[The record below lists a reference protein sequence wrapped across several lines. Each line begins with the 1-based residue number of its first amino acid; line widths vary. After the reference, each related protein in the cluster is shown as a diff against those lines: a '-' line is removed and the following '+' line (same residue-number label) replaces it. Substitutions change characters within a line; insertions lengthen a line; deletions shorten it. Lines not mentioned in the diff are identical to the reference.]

1 MEPIDMDAL
10 DNKHEDHGNLDGSK
24 EKAKKSKNCLE
35 KCLEVPT
42 TSIEDCEEEEVN
54 EITSRDNLLW

>member
-1 MEPIDMDAL
+1 MDAL
-10 DNKHEDHGNLDGSK
+10 DNKHEDHGHLDSSK
-24 EKAKKSKNCLE
+24 DKAKKSKNCLE

-42 TSIEDCEEEEVN
+42 TSIEDCEEVN